1 MKKRKQIIGW
11 VGIIFSLF
19 MVSCQSNEKGVDI
32 SKLDMA
38 VSITR
43 LDKTLMAVSSKEDVA
58 RFLSENEAI
67 TRSFYRAYP
76 DDTAFVSYVYE
87 LTQHPE
93 TRALYNQTDTYF
105 GDLKDLQKQ
114 FEEAFKRIKFYYPQF
129 KAPAIYTT
137 FSGLQNDLFVS
148 DSLIVIALESFIGP
162 EAKYRP
168 QLPVYML
175 TRYQKE
181 SLVPTVIRLLSDS
194 YVKSEIADQTLLG
207 DMVYFGKSFEF
218 TKTMLP
224 DVPAHLIIDYT
235 DSTYQKTWY
244 AQDLVWAHLID
255 KGVLY
260 EKTPRLKEVY
270 LGERPFVVEIGP
282 ACPGRI
288 GQWVGWRIV
297 NEYRTQN
304 PSLSFVEVMENKNAQ
319 DILQKSKYRGEI
331 AD

>member
-1 MKKRKQIIGW
+1 MKQIIGW
-11 VGIIFSLF
+11 VGIFFSLF
-19 MVSCQSNEKGVDI
+19 MVSCQSNDEGVDV
-32 SKLDMA
+32 SKIDMK
-38 VSITR
+38 VSINR
-43 LDKTLMAVSSKEDVA
+43 LDKTLMAVSTKEDVA
-58 RFLSENEAI
+58 KFLTQNEAI

-76 DDTAFVSYVYE
+76 DDTAFIAYLYD

-93 TRALYNQTDTYF
+93 TKALYSQTDAYF
-105 GDLKDLQKQ
+105 GDLKAIEKQ
-114 FEEAFKRIKFYYPQF
+114 FEDAFKRIKFYYPQF

-137 FSGLQNDLFVS
+137 FSGLQNDLYVS
-148 DSLIVIALESFIGP
+148 DSLIVIALESFVGP
-162 EAKYRP
+162 DAKYRP
-168 QLPVYML
+168 QLPAYIL

-194 YVKSEIADQTLLG
+194 YIKSDIADQTLLG

-244 AQDLVWAHLID
+244 AQDLVWAHFID

-270 LGERPFVVEIGP
+270 LGERPFVIEIGP
-282 ACPGRI
+282 ECPGRI
-288 GQWVGWRIV
+288 GQWIGWRIV
-297 NEYRTQN
+297 DAYRTQN
-304 PSLSFVEVMENKNAQ
+304 PSFTFVEVMENKNAQ